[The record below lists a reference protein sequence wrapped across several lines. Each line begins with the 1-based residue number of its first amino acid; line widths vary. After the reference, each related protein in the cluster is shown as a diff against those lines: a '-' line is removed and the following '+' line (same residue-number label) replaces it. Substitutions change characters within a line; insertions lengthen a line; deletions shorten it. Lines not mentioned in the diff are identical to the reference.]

1 MPQGSLLGPL
11 LFNIFVND
19 VNYSAGSSSLRLY
32 ADGTTQYIAHE
43 SSCTLES
50 TLNPDIERLTLWI
63 TANYLQVNATKTQA
77 MTLGKSQ
84 YPYNL
89 YISDK
94 SIEIEQTLKI
104 LGVTLDQDLSFKPHV
119 AIMLKKAYAKIAAL
133 QRIKRLVPSDVM
145 ISLYKAYVLPHLENC
160 CPLLLG
166 ISKVLK
172 NNIER
177 TNYYAIKILLN
188 LGNSATYD
196 FCLAMDYTDKLA
208 ERSILHS
215 LIIFFKCFKLD
226 GPNYISQFFTPR
238 LTKYNLR
245 DSGLNVVQPPYNSP
259 VMYNS
264 YLYMI
269 AHIWNQL
276 PNDTKSSSTLAQFR
290 ARQNNV
296 NFTGC
301 QCMNCIQL

>member
-1 MPQGSLLGPL
+1 
-11 LFNIFVND
+11 
-19 VNYSAGSSSLRLY
+19 
-32 ADGTTQYIAHE
+32 
-43 SSCTLES
+43 
-50 TLNPDIERLTLWI
+50 
-63 TANYLQVNATKTQA
+63 

-89 YISDK
+89 FIGDK
-94 SIEIEQTLKI
+94 SIEIEPTLKI
-104 LGVTLDQDLSFKPHV
+104 LGVTLDRDLSFKPHV

-133 QRIKRLVPSDVM
+133 RRIKRLVPSDVM
-145 ISLYKAYVLPHLENC
+145 ISLYKAYVLPHLEYC

-177 TNYYAIKILLN
+177 TNHYAIKTLLN

-196 FCLAMDYTDKLA
+196 FCLAMADMDKL
-208 ERSILHS
+208 EQRRTLQS
-215 LIIFFKCFKLD
+215 LILFFKCFNLD
-226 GPNYISQFFTPR
+226 GANHISQFFTPR

-245 DSGLNVVQPPYNSP
+245 DSGLNVVQPPYNSL
-259 VMYNS
+259 VMHNS

-269 AHIWNQL
+269 AHTWNQL
-276 PNDTKSSSTLAQFR
+276 ANVTKSLSTLTQFR
-290 ARQNNV
+290 ARLNNI

-301 QCMNCIQL
+301 QCMKFM